1 MKKKIIIVCG
11 LDRCGK
17 STLVSQLQMA
27 YEKINKKVFYMHSK
41 KPPPGTSEFQREWSS
56 KYYIGWSEMFEFMT
70 TDIVLLDRFHLG
82 EMIYA
87 PMFRHYDTEHA
98 FVADEILAR
107 QDTYLILLTDSVERL
122 KERSDGCSLERD
134 NSELIEEVRA
144 KFLDFFEKSKIKKK
158 LHLDLTNVELHDVF
172 PLTKNFLGDL
182 D

>member
-1 MKKKIIIVCG
+1 MTKKIIIVCG

-41 KPPPGTSEFQREWSS
+41 KPPSGIPEFQREWSS

-70 TDIVLLDRFHLG
+70 TDVVLLDRFHLG

-87 PMFRHYDTEHA
+87 PMFRHYDIEHA
-98 FVADEILAR
+98 QKADEILSE
-107 QDTYLILLTDSVERL
+107 QNTYLILLTDSVERL
-122 KERSDGCSLERD
+122 LERSDGCSLERD
-134 NSELIEEVRA
+134 NGELISEVRT
-144 KFLDFFEKSKIKKK
+144 KFIDFFENSKIKNK
-158 LHLDLTNVELHDVF
+158 LHLDLTKVELHDVF
-172 PLTKNFLGDL
+172 PITKKFLGDL